1 MKENIMREVI
11 VQIGAG
17 CHECKL
23 KTQSNRCYIIGKR
36 VMKAIKSKTYHTD
49 CPGVESQMAKE

>member
-1 MKENIMREVI
+1 MREVI